1 MITNLAVKLKSKL
14 VHRIRTGQG
23 LKSTVQEIS
32 MPKGQSKLDYFKIK
46 CPSCHAEIKTKSFMT
61 SWCMELLTR
70 HILYDMFGETRNNM
84 NMWRRKG
91 LVEL

>member
-46 CPSCHAEIKTKSFMT
+46 CPSCHAEIKTKSFTT
-61 SWCMELLTR
+61 SMELLTR

-84 NMWRRKG
+84 IMWWRKG
-91 LVEL
+91 LVKL